1 MAWNEDWLKAN
12 RIPASEHSKR
22 YTLWPRGP
30 ARMVLTY
37 FIIIILLDFL
47 VLTIFGG
54 QPIVIAGFPLLIWIT
69 VIFSLL
75 TIAGILGFGSQ
86 KEDQGTPPVETP
98 QFEDDESRSDQ

>member
-1 MAWNEDWLKAN
+1 MEWNEDWLKAN
-12 RIPASEHSKR
+12 RIPASEHSKK

-30 ARMVLTY
+30 ARIVLTY

-54 QPIVIAGFPLLIWIT
+54 QPVVIGGFPLLIWIT

-75 TIAGILGFGSQ
+75 TIAGILGFGSRNEGQ
-86 KEDQGTPPVETP
+86 DTPPVETP
-98 QFEDDESRSDQ
+98 QTEDDESRSNP